1 MYPCVCLLFATGA
14 PGGFFFVSN
23 ITNTH
28 AACLRIRQA
37 CIYLIHT
44 NEQQGNDM
52 KVFDLTIT
60 VRKDV
65 GTSGDVS
72 HTQAA
77 QVVLTEGGEV
87 ISAVPKYAEC
97 LALALHDGSQEGE
110 ANIAGLT
117 VSFIIKGVTHAND

>member
-1 MYPCVCLLFATGA
+1 
-14 PGGFFFVSN
+14 
-23 ITNTH
+23 
-28 AACLRIRQA
+28 
-37 CIYLIHT
+37 
-44 NEQQGNDM
+44 M

-60 VRKDV
+60 VCKDI

-87 ISAVPKYAEC
+87 ISAVPEYAEC

-110 ANIAGLT
+110 ANIEGLT